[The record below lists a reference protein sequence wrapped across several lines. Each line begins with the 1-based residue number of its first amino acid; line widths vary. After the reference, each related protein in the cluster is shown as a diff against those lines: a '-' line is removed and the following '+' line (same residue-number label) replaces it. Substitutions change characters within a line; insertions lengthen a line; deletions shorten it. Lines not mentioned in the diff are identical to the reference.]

1 MALHSERHTAPLH
14 SFMPLIVGKL
24 EQDGDV
30 KIPARGYSMC
40 PLFRHGRDQVCL
52 RPVDAT
58 ALRKYDIIFYRRP
71 NGKYVLHRVV
81 GVKKDGY
88 VLRGDG
94 QLLDEYPVPPEWVI
108 ARVEGFCRGG
118 RDYSCAHWG
127 HRVYAVVWVHTVWV
141 RRGWAKLRGGLGRLK
156 GCVLPSSGE

>member
-1 MALHSERHTAPLH
+1 MVPLH
-14 SFMPLIVGKL
+14 SLMPLIVEKL
-24 EQDGDV
+24 RQEGTV
-30 KIPARGYSMC
+30 KIPARGNSMV

-58 ALRKYDIIFYRRP
+58 ALRKYDMILYRRP

-94 QLLDEYPVPPEWVI
+94 QLVDEYPVRPAWVI
-108 ARVEGFCRGG
+108 ARVEGFGRGAHS
-118 RDYSCAHWG
+118 YTCAHWG
-127 HRVYAVVWVHTVWV
+127 YRVYAVLWVHTVWV
-141 RRGWAKLRGGLGRLK
+141 RRGLAKLRGGLGRLK
-156 GCVLPSSGE
+156 RLVLGPGK